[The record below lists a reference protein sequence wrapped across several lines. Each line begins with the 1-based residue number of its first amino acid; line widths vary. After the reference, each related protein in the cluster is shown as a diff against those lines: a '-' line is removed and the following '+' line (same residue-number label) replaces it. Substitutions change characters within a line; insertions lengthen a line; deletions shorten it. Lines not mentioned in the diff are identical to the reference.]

1 MNFIKKDEINNI
13 KSIFL
18 NKDFFNKKRIYIY
31 GSGIAS
37 KNLKK
42 FLKRYNL
49 RSKKYLK
56 EKDLLNNNIIPKN
69 IILNNSYKIR
79 INKNNFYAKNKKKIL
94 DVDVHFYENYKNYKN
109 YLRRE
114 YRKFLYL
121 FNKLQD
127 NQSKRLLNSFVKVK
141 LSNDYSEIKNS
152 SSEEQY
158 YLKKLGIKFDN
169 IVDIGGYDGDTL
181 KFFLKKKF
189 QFKKYFILE
198 PDIKNF
204 LKIKRYVKSINK
216 NNIFLFNN
224 AAGNKDGEIFFHSL
238 GNSRSNVKLK
248 KNSRSNS
255 DGR

>member
-79 INKNNFYAKNKKKIL
+79 INKNNFYA
-94 DVDVHFYENYKNYKN
+94 
-109 YLRRE
+109 
-114 YRKFLYL
+114 
-121 FNKLQD
+121 
-127 NQSKRLLNSFVKVK
+127 
-141 LSNDYSEIKNS
+141 
-152 SSEEQY
+152 
-158 YLKKLGIKFDN
+158 
-169 IVDIGGYDGDTL
+169 
-181 KFFLKKKF
+181 
-189 QFKKYFILE
+189 
-198 PDIKNF
+198 
-204 LKIKRYVKSINK
+204 
-216 NNIFLFNN
+216 
-224 AAGNKDGEIFFHSL
+224 A
-238 GNSRSNVKLK
+238 
-248 KNSRSNS
+248 
-255 DGR
+255 